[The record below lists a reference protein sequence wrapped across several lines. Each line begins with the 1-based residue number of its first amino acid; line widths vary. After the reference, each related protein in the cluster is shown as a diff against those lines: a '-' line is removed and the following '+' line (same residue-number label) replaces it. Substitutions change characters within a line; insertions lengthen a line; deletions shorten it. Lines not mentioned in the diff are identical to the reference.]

1 MTQRSALPAGPS
13 CRTCRRGR
21 SWVCPGYLT
30 AGQARRLRKALPL
43 GALLGFL
50 GFFLWGRF
58 LFALSDDRCGIF
70 GGYLLELKQGRIAF
84 AIPPR
89 KPEGF

>member
-1 MTQRSALPAGPS
+1 M
-13 CRTCRRGR
+13 
-21 SWVCPGYLT
+21 
-30 AGQARRLRKALPL
+30 
-43 GALLGFL
+43 
-50 GFFLWGRF
+50 GFFLWGSF

-70 GGYLLELKQGRIAF
+70 GGYFLELKQGRIAF